1 MERHFS
7 QSEIGARV
15 HWMGQSE
22 EVGQWMRRSQ
32 LLILPTRYEG
42 MPNVILEAMASSLP
56 VATMAVEGVS
66 ELLGAGAPEQSVGK
80 LDWDAWEA
88 MVIRLA
94 TDRDRARELGE
105 ANRKRV
111 EEVFSL
117 QDQLKKYE
125 TLYRTLIH

>member
-1 MERHFS
+1 
-7 QSEIGARV
+7 
-15 HWMGQSE
+15 
-22 EVGQWMRRSQ
+22 
-32 LLILPTRYEG
+32 
-42 MPNVILEAMASSLP
+42 
-56 VATMAVEGVS
+56 MAVEGVA
-66 ELLGAGAPEQSVGK
+66 ELLGAGVSEQSVAK
-80 LDWDAWEA
+80 TDWEAWEA

-125 TLYRTLIH
+125 TLYRTLIR